1 MNPIRQTD
9 SSPPGDRW
17 DRLVAFAT
25 RLLEFEE
32 TLRASGEIV
41 IADDELTVVWGTIPA
56 GVIQVWRCQ
65 ATLVGRPADV
75 IFARLR
81 YAGQMQVSPA
91 RRDLFRTFIRELV
104 MPCIRELAP
113 DFQTKLNREAEAR
126 LGRYVVQVTQ
136 NRSFGYLKVAV
147 FELPLEP

>member
-1 MNPIRQTD
+1 MNSIRQTD

-81 YAGQMQVSPA
+81 YAGHMQVSPA
-91 RRDLFRTFIRELV
+91 RRDLFRAFIRELV

-126 LGRYVVQVTQ
+126 QGKR
-136 NRSFGYLKVAV
+136 
-147 FELPLEP
+147 ELNISE